1 MHPILAQ
8 RRRLILYLLVFL
20 QACWVLVELL
30 RGVAPGVASDGE
42 SVPRFDLFLAVGP
55 PLLVHAFSCLAS
67 FYICRALPLGES
79 RDELVAV
86 AAFGSAALAS
96 LGMVAVG
103 YPWVTTLVDLQAV
116 APGVRPMYE
125 GGFVVLFVF
134 AALLY
139 ILSLVVHYLFLAIDA
154 SRQAEKRAFE
164 ARILAREAELQALRA
179 QVDPHFL
186 FNSLN
191 SIAALVGSEPKS
203 ARRMCARLAAFL
215 RRTMQLGAEHRIP
228 LADELALADDYL
240 SVEKIRFGD
249 RLRVEREIDAGVKRL
264 RVPPL
269 VLQPL
274 VENAVRHGIAQLV
287 DGGKV
292 RLRAELRGDRLR
304 LEVSN
309 DCDPE
314 RRAKPGGVGLDNVE
328 RRLRAAWG
336 DEARLEVEDSG
347 TEFQVRLTMPAR
359 SPDEAE
365 YEDKP

>member
-8 RRRLILYLLVFL
+8 RRRLALYLLVFL

-30 RGVAPGVASDGE
+30 RGVSAAA
-42 SVPRFDLFLAVGP
+42 VPRLELFLAAGP
-55 PLLVHAFSCLAS
+55 PLLVHALSCLAS
-67 FYICRALPLGES
+67 FYLCRALPMGES
-79 RDELVAV
+79 RDEAV
-86 AAFGSAALAS
+86 ALAALGSATLAS
-96 LGMVAVG
+96 AGMVALG
-103 YPWVTTLVDLQAV
+103 FAWIGALVDLEVVSAK
-116 APGVRPMYE
+116 VRQVYDD
-125 GGFVVLFVF
+125 GLVVLFVF

-139 ILSLVVHYLFLAIDA
+139 LLSVAVHYLFLAIDA
-154 SRQAEKRAFE
+154 SRRAEARAFE

-215 RRTMQLGAEHRIP
+215 RRTMQLGAEHRIS

-240 SVEKIRFGD
+240 SVEKIRFGE
-249 RLRVEREIDAGVKRL
+249 RLRFIREVPPEVERL

-274 VENAVRHGIAQLV
+274 VENAVRHGVAQLV
-287 DGGKV
+287 DGGEV

-304 LEVSN
+304 LEVWN

-314 RRAKPGGVGLDNVE
+314 RRAKPGGVGLDNVD

-336 DEARLEVEDSG
+336 DGTRLEVQDSG
-347 TEFQVRLTMPAR
+347 SEYLVRLTVPAETP
-359 SPDEAE
+359 SDL
-365 YEDKP
+365 ED

>member
-8 RRRLILYLLVFL
+8 RRRLVLYLLVFL

-30 RGVAPGVASDGE
+30 RGVSSGGE
-42 SVPRFDLFLAVGP
+42 PVPRFDLLLAVGP
-55 PLLVHAFSCLAS
+55 PLLLHAFSCLAS
-67 FYICRALPLGES
+67 FYLVRALPLGES

-96 LGMVAVG
+96 AGMVAVG
-103 YPWVTTLVDLQAV
+103 FPWVTTLVELQIV
-116 APGVRPMYE
+116 APGVRRVYS
-125 GGFVVLFVF
+125 GGLVVLFVF

-154 SRQAEKRAFE
+154 SRRAEARAFE

-215 RRTMQLGAEHRIP
+215 RRTMQLGAEHRIS

-240 SVEKIRFGD
+240 SVERIRFGD
-249 RLRVEREIDAGVKRL
+249 RLRVEREISDEATRL

-274 VENAVRHGIAQLV
+274 VENAVRHGVAQLV
-287 DGGKV
+287 DGGAI
-292 RLRAELRGDRLR
+292 RLRAETRGDRLR

-314 RRAKPGGVGLDNVE
+314 RRAKPGGVGLDNVR
-328 RRLRAAWG
+328 RRLEAAWG
-336 DEARLEVEDSG
+336 HEARLEVQDSG
-347 TEFQVRLTMPAR
+347 DEFQVRLTMPAQ
-359 SPDEAE
+359 SPDDGRDEE
-365 YEDKP
+365 